1 MFKLIISLIILFPSI
16 AYAYLGPGVGG
27 GIIAA
32 SIGILVAIFA
42 ALFGILY
49 YPIKRYIKNRKQKKT
64 THEQK

>member
-32 SIGILVAIFA
+32 SIGILVAILA

>member
-32 SIGILVAIFA
+32 SIGILVAILA

-64 THEQK
+64 TNK

>member
-32 SIGILVAIFA
+32 SIGILVAILA

-64 THEQK
+64 TTK